1 MKKIK
6 AMIIDICKKNV
17 VFRKMIRFFRL
28 FFKKLNYLK
37 YKLKY
42 KVGDKT
48 IFFEVYDGRNYT
60 CSPKAIYEKML
71 SMKEFKNYKFP
82 FAKKKGSLFGCLQC
96 LSGRNGGVRT
106 RDLLVPNQAHYQA
119 VLRPV
124 ANQRFGAR
132 VIISLAKG

>member
-1 MKKIK
+1 MAWESIFIGLHLCNEEKEQ
-6 AMIIDICKKNV
+6 NV
-17 VFRKMIRFFRL
+17 R
-28 FFKKLNYLK
+28 
-37 YKLKY
+37 
-42 KVGDKT
+42 
-48 IFFEVYDGRNYT
+48 
-60 CSPKAIYEKML
+60 
-71 SMKEFKNYKFP
+71 KNYKFP